1 MYNYRCIALSLSIYI
16 YIYIYNNNND
26 NNNKHTYVCIS
37 LSLYIYIYTYVYVC
51 ICLCMYVYIYIYAL
65 TYILSCVP
73 ERVRALSGKG
83 DESGSRPSGNRH
95 AANLRTRIMDFGG
108 FGSSRI
114 LLLRGRI
121 LRPTGNFPESW
132 SQRILVGIILVGR
145 LGARRI
151 SL

>member
-1 MYNYRCIALSLSIYI
+1 MYLSLSIYI
-16 YIYIYNNNND
+16 YIYIYICICVYMFM
-26 NNNKHTYVCIS
+26 YVCI
-37 LSLYIYIYTYVYVC
+37 
-51 ICLCMYVYIYIYAL
+51 YIYIYAL